1 MKTAQFNRF
10 SFDMPSQAVEDC
22 YHQGSCDE
30 DVDFWHGKI
39 DLSHI
44 DDEALA
50 RELQEYGAWDN
61 KQLQDRTEN
70 EKRIIWLGA
79 GDIQEAQE
87 ENENEIK

>member
-1 MKTAQFNRF
+1 MKTAHFNRF
-10 SFDMPSQAVEDC
+10 SFDMPAQAVEDC

-44 DDEALA
+44 DEEALA
-50 RELQEYGAWDN
+50 RELQEYGAWDS

-79 GDIQEAQE
+79 GNIQEAQE
-87 ENENEIK
+87 ESENEVE